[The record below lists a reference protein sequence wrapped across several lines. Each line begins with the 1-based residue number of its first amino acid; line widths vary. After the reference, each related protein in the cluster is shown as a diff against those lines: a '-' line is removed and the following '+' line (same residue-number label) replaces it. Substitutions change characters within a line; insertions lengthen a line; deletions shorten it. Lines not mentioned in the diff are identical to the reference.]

1 MHGAGGFVGLDVR
14 IQGPDAVPPRAL
26 TMGRTAGR
34 MQQVDGVDERL
45 SKDELFIVLSALW
58 VRRSQLD
65 GVSSAGTKAR
75 RSVDAIAQ
83 KLGGDPEAYF
93 FGLKPGH
100 QHF

>member
-1 MHGAGGFVGLDVR
+1 M
-14 IQGPDAVPPRAL
+14 PRAL
-26 TMGRTAGR
+26 NKSRMNGGRP
-34 MQQVDGVDERL
+34 QVDDADECL

-65 GVSSAGTKAR
+65 GVGSASAKAR
-75 RSVDAIAQ
+75 RSVDVIAQ

-93 FGLKPGH
+93 FGLRSNH